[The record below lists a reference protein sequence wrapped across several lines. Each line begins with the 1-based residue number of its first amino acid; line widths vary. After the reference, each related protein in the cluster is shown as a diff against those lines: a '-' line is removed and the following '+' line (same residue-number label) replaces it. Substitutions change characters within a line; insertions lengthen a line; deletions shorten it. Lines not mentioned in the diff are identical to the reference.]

1 MEKLFQTLL
10 LRAKVNDNVVL
21 RNELR
26 QFRKEMQYDCKVQT
40 DALKKRILEL
50 EYEKELLTA
59 NYESLKNYYGQ
70 D

>member
-26 QFRKEMQYDCKVQT
+26 QFRKEMFKECKLKT
-40 DALKKRILEL
+40 DAMSKRIQEL
-50 EYEKELLTA
+50 EWENELLKA
-59 NYESLKNYYGQ
+59 KLEINGQ
-70 D
+70 N